1 MKKVKISL
9 LLISLLVFQGSL
21 LAQSRGNQTIRAK
34 YAHSLGVAAGETT
47 GYGISYRYW
56 PEKFGVQGT
65 FSPYSDEWG
74 SNYSVGVSLLYKIV
88 QTEKVNFFLYQG
100 NHYLYTR
107 EKYDNNDYEIVN
119 NHFNNGIGFG
129 VEFIIL
135 KRVSLNLM
143 GGYAGFEN
151 FRRIGFTGETG
162 LYFMF

>member
-1 MKKVKISL
+1 MKKAKICF
-9 LLISLLVFQGSL
+9 LIIGMLILQGEIIG
-21 LAQSRGNQTIRAK
+21 QTKGNPVLWAK
-34 YAHSLGVAAGETT
+34 YAHSLGIAAGSTT

-56 PEKFGVQGT
+56 PAKIGVQGT
-65 FSPYSDEWG
+65 FAPYSDEWG
-74 SNYSVGVSLLYKIV
+74 SNYSAGVSLLYKIV
-88 QTEKVNFFLYQG
+88 QAEKVNFFLYQG
-100 NHYLYTR
+100 NHYLYTK
-107 EKYDNNDYEIVN
+107 EKYNDNDYEIIN
-119 NHFNNGIGFG
+119 NHFNSGIGFG